1 MSRRSAREYALKV
14 LCSRELNPETEAID
28 GEGKSL
34 SEKDKDFANA
44 LIRAVTEHKEPL
56 DTLLQGHLKHWSLS
70 QLNVVDKNILLLA
83 LAEFNYLGDQASQRK
98 VILNE
103 AIEMAKVYGGDSSWR
118 FINGVLD
125 EAMKGK

>member
-14 LCSRELNPETEAID
+14 LYSRELNPDTEAIEGD
-28 GEGKSL
+28 GKAL
-34 SEKDKDFANA
+34 SEKDKAFADA
-44 LIRAVTEHKEPL
+44 LIQAVTEHKEPL
-56 DTLLQGHLKHWSLS
+56 DTLLQDHLKHWSLS

-83 LAEFNYLGDQASQRK
+83 LAEADYLGEAASDRK

-125 EAMKGK
+125 KAMKGK

>member
-14 LCSRELNPETEAID
+14 LYSRELNPDTEAIEED
-28 GEGKSL
+28 GKAL
-34 SEKDKDFANA
+34 SEKDKAFADA
-44 LIRAVTEHKEPL
+44 LILAVTEHKEPL
-56 DTLLQGHLKHWSLS
+56 DTLLQDHLRHWSLS